1 MAGAAFA
8 VAACLPDLRPKCGSA
23 TLGVL
28 VFAGMPT
35 CCGMAGVASLRGLST
50 VLSSPAGMEA
60 ASVVGDGF
68 SDGACDGRCG
78 RLGSAT
84 DCGADSVLG
93 VVPVCGADA
102 RCVASDKCVLSD
114 SCVLSDRRVVSDN
127 CVASSMF
134 SLMDVLLLLV
144 NGG

>member
-1 MAGAAFA
+1 
-8 VAACLPDLRPKCGSA
+8 
-23 TLGVL
+23 
-28 VFAGMPT
+28 
-35 CCGMAGVASLRGLST
+35 
-50 VLSSPAGMEA
+50 MEA

-68 SDGACDGRCG
+68 SDDACDGHCG

-84 DCGADSVLG
+84 GCGTDAVLG

-102 RCVASDKCVLSD
+102 RCVASDKCVASD

>member
-1 MAGAAFA
+1 
-8 VAACLPDLRPKCGSA
+8 
-23 TLGVL
+23 
-28 VFAGMPT
+28 
-35 CCGMAGVASLRGLST
+35 MAGVDPLRGLST

-60 ASVVGDGF
+60 ASVVEDGF